1 MHLNYQRSFAQ
12 GTTNQTA
19 LSFEMVQS
27 FIAEISYQNEIDLK
41 TTLCIIVLKNGYKI
55 ISKHQCAET
64 ESYDLELTQK
74 FAYFKAMQEVCKAAH
89 LIMLEQRYQNTQK

>member
-1 MHLNYQRSFAQ
+1 MELNQQRSFTQ
-12 GTTNQTA
+12 VSNPQTA

-27 FIAEISYQNEIDLK
+27 LIAEISYQNEIDLK
-41 TTLCIIVLKNGYKI
+41 TTLCIIVLKNGYQI

-74 FAYFKAMQEVCKAAH
+74 LAYFKAMQEVCKAAH